1 MKAYKGFNRDMTCRG
16 YQFEDGKTY
25 AEDTAKLCI
34 SGFHAC
40 EYPLDCF
47 SYYSPTESV
56 FREVDLEDVSDE
68 RRDDTKVCG
77 KTIKIGASIDIIG
90 MVKASFDFIMSKH
103 VTENDT
109 DDDRSANSATGYYS
123 ANSATGDRSANSAT
137 GDFSANSATGDF
149 SANSAT
155 GDRSANSATG
165 DFSANSATGDFS
177 ANSATGYG
185 SVNSATG
192 HYSANSATGDFS
204 VNSATGYGSVNSA
217 TGYGSA
223 NSATGYG
230 SANVSTGALCENS
243 GEKDTINVGWG
254 YKNKCKGK
262 IGAYIVLCERGD
274 WDGEKYPM
282 IGEPVLIKID
292 GITLKEDTW
301 YILKNGE
308 VIEYTEDN
316 N

>member
-1 MKAYKGFNRDMTCRG
+1 MKAYKGFNKDMTCRG
-16 YQFEDGKTY
+16 YQFEEGKTY
-25 AEDTAKLCI
+25 AENTAKLCN

-47 SYYSPTESV
+47 GYYSPNESV
-56 FREVDLEDVSDE
+56 FHEVDLGDVSDE

-103 VTENDT
+103 VTEDDT
-109 DDDRSANSATGYYS
+109 DDDGSANSATGDRSANSATGYYS
-123 ANSATGDRSANSAT
+123 ANSATGDCSANSAT
-137 GDFSANSATGDF
+137 GDC
-149 SANSAT
+149 
-155 GDRSANSATG
+155 
-165 DFSANSATGDFS
+165 S
-177 ANSATGYG
+177 ANSATGYC
-185 SVNSATG
+185 
-192 HYSANSATGDFS
+192 
-204 VNSATGYGSVNSA
+204 
-217 TGYGSA
+217 
-223 NSATGYG
+223 

-262 IGAYIVLCERGD
+262 IGAYIVLCERGK

-282 IGEPVLIKID
+282 IGEPVLRKID

-308 VIEYTEDN
+308 VIEYIEN
-316 N
+316 NN